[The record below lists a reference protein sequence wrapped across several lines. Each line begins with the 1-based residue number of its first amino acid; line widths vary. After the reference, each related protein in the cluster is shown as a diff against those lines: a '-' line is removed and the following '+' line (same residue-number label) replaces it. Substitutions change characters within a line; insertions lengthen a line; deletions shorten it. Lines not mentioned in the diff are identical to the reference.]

1 MIISSSAGLWGYNTG
16 DTVKFTSINPYRIVV
31 TGRLKQS
38 LSAFGE
44 HVIVKEVEQAIEQAI
59 LKTGNIVVEF
69 TVAPRFK
76 SKSLPACHEWF
87 IEFDGNVV
95 EINNFG
101 SLLDSELQKQ
111 NKYYKDL
118 IDGKII
124 DRPVIRKIIKGGFK
138 KYMSSIGK
146 LGGQNKV
153 PKIADNREIADRLK
167 KLNLIESI

>member
-16 DTVKFTSINPYRIVV
+16 DTVRFTTTNPYRIIV
-31 TGRLKQS
+31 TGRIKQS

-44 HVIVKEVEQAIEQAI
+44 HVIVKEVEQAIEQAV
-59 LKTGNIVVEF
+59 LKTGNMVIEF

-95 EINNFG
+95 EINNFKY
-101 SLLDSELQKQ
+101 LLDYELQKQ

-124 DRPVIRKIIKGGFK
+124 DKPVIRKIVKGGFK

-153 PKIADNREIADRLK
+153 PKIADNRKIADGLK